1 MLFSDAEVAAYINA
15 KFEPAWKSLRPVPKV
30 SIDFGNGKVIE
41 RTLNGNIA
49 TFVCTA
55 DGTIVDV
62 IAGIYSQADYLDALK
77 RAERLAVVMPA
88 DVRAR
93 DAALRAYHVRE
104 TIERR
109 RQFLPSKDALGAM
122 LAEDT
127 IQNVLSRRVVIHRK
141 LASNPSAK
149 PNDVMNWL
157 YREVLHADLDDPY
170 LGLRPV
176 LFASYPFKDELK
188 KN

>member
-1 MLFSDAEVAAYINA
+1 MLFSDAEVVKYINA
-15 KFEPAWKSLRPVPKV
+15 KFEPTWKSLRPVPKV
-30 SIDFGNGKVIE
+30 SIDFGNGKTIE

-62 IAGIYSQADYLDALK
+62 VAGIYSAGDYLAALK
-77 RAERLAVVMPA
+77 RAEKLAVALPKEM
-88 DVRAR
+88 RGR

-104 TIERR
+104 SIDYRR
-109 RQFLPSKDALGAM
+109 AFLPSKGTFGAM

-127 IQNVLSRRVVIHRK
+127 VQNELGRRVVIHRK
-141 LASNPSAK
+141 LASNPNVK
-149 PNDVMNWL
+149 PNDVMHWL

-170 LGLRPV
+170 LGLKPV
-176 LFASYPFKDELK
+176 LFATYPFKDELK
-188 KN
+188 N